1 MDTRWADGGAGLV
14 PGRVQDRAA
23 QVVGTAGQRPRAGR
37 ALAEGWREV
46 GEEEGVHDKA
56 AEVGCREKSGRGPWV
71 SLEMLN
77 SILCAN
83 TPLKES
89 VSLRAVG

>member
-1 MDTRWADGGAGLV
+1 M
-14 PGRVQDRAA
+14 PGREQDRAVG
-23 QVVGTAGQRPRAGR
+23 VVGTAGQRPCAGESWQRA
-37 ALAEGWREV
+37 WSEV

-56 AEVGCREKSGRGPWV
+56 AEVGCREKSGRGPLV

-83 TPLKES
+83 APLKES